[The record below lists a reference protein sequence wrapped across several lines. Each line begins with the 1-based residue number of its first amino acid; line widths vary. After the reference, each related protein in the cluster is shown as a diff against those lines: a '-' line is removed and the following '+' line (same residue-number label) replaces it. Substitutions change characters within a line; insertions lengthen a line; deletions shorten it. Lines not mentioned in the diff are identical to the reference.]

1 MMYTEDQFLMLS
13 GIQHFIFCRRQWAL
27 IHIEQ
32 QWEENLRTTEGN
44 IMHERA
50 HDVSLHEKRGDV
62 VVSRALKVFS
72 SSLGISGEC
81 DVVEFRKNDSGVQ
94 INGLEDKYEVVP
106 IEYKRG
112 RPKTNDCDEL
122 QLAAQVMCLEE
133 MLCCNIPA
141 GYLYYGEIKHR
152 VKVEITE
159 KLRHL
164 VEESTA
170 EMHKLYSRRYTP
182 KVKQTKACKECSLS
196 NICLPELVSIKKA
209 STYVSSMIYEKD

>member
-1 MMYTEDQFLMLS
+1 MMYSEDQFLMLS

-62 VVSRALKVFS
+62 TTSRALKVHS

-81 DVVEFRKNDSGVQ
+81 DVVEFIKNDSGVQ
-94 INGLEDKYEVVP
+94 VNGLEGKYDIIP
-106 IEYKRG
+106 IEYKKG
-112 RPKTNDCDEL
+112 RPKTNVCDEL
-122 QLAAQVMCLEE
+122 QLVAQAMCLEE
-133 MLCCNIPA
+133 MLCCCIPV

-152 VKVEITE
+152 VKVEITDE
-159 KLRHL
+159 LRHQ
-164 VEESTA
+164 VEKCTE
-170 EMHKLYSRRYTP
+170 EMHNLYSRRYTP
-182 KVKQTKACKECSLS
+182 KVKQTKACKECSLV
-196 NICLPELVSIKKA
+196 NICLPELDKIKKA
-209 STYVSSMIYEKD
+209 STYVRNMIFEEN